1 VNSLSEENI
10 EKFSKYTES
19 ILGQFDWHTLPQ
31 TDSEKALKDMEVI
44 PAPTGFASVSTPPF
58 TFVGIRSVAKEGI
71 AEQYF
76 LEFGMQIYP
85 LGTRIWH
92 NEALEMK
99 SNA

>member
-10 EKFSKYTES
+10 EKLSKYTEG
-19 ILGQFDWHTLPQ
+19 ILDQFVWHALPQ
-31 TDSEKALKDMEVI
+31 TESEIALKDMEVI
-44 PAPTGFASVSTPPF
+44 PALTGFASVSVPPF

-76 LEFGMQIYP
+76 LEFGVQIYP

-99 SNA
+99 PNA